1 MNRLNELDKQI
12 EDGRRKV
19 GTDSFR
25 VTFGEL
31 SSMYQRGELIIYPE
45 FQRNFRWTN
54 VQKSR
59 LIESIILGIPLP
71 SIFVSSNKEGE
82 WEVID
87 GTQRLSTILQM
98 QGLLGEEFPPFTFEG
113 AELVTELNGAIW
125 DINYGGQFELPRQ
138 YKLSILRSS
147 IPITSILQQSD
158 PRVKFDL
165 FQRLNS
171 YGTPLTNQEL
181 RNSAL
186 YYAKPDFVRWIQKA
200 TQHESFV
207 KVTNLSDKRK
217 AEGYDAELILRFL
230 FASQMNSAEI
240 LKIKDFNAELN
251 KFALSLASSFD
262 ENQREMLDTL
272 IDSTFTFIENEN
284 SNLFRRWDEN
294 KSAFTGPF
302 SLTSFEM
309 IAYTVGYAV
318 INKIKIVN
326 DLSETLRKL
335 WQDLGTRYA
344 TGKSTEQR
352 IHMTVPSA
360 HDRLLEHE

>member
-1 MNRLNELDKQI
+1 VDTLKELDKQI
-12 EDGRRKV
+12 EEGRRKV
-19 GTDSFR
+19 GTDNFR

-31 SSMYQRGELIIYPE
+31 SSMYERGELIVYPE

-54 VQKSR
+54 IQKSR

-71 SIFVSSNKEGE
+71 SIFVSSNKKGE

-98 QGLLGEEFPPFTFEG
+98 QGLLGDEFPPFTFEG

-125 DINYGGQFELPRQ
+125 DKSYGGEFELPRQ

-147 IPITSILQQSD
+147 IPVTSILQQSD

-186 YYAKPDFVRWIQKA
+186 YYAKPEFVRWIQTA

-207 KVTNLSDKRK
+207 KVANLSEKRK

-230 FASQMNSAEI
+230 FASKMNSEEI
-240 LKIKDFNAELN
+240 LNIKDFNAELN

-262 ENQREMLDTL
+262 ENQRETLDTL
-272 IDSTFTFIENEN
+272 IDSTFRFIENEN
-284 SNLFRRWDEN
+284 SQLFRRWDEG
-294 KSAFTGPF
+294 KKEFTGAF
-302 SLTSFEM
+302 SLTSYEM

-318 INKIKIVN
+318 LNNIQIVN
-326 DLSETLRKL
+326 NLSETLKQL
-335 WQDLGTRYA
+335 WKELGTRYA

-352 IHMTVPSA
+352 IHMTVPIA
-360 HDRLLEHE
+360 HERLLEHE

>member
-1 MNRLNELDKQI
+1 MHTLEELDKQI

-19 GTDSFR
+19 GTDNFR

-31 SSMYQRGELIIYPE
+31 SSMYERGELIVYPE

-54 VQKSR
+54 IQKSR

-71 SIFVSSNKEGE
+71 SIFVSSNKK
-82 WEVID
+82 VID

-98 QGLLGEEFPPFTFEG
+98 QGLLGDDFPPFTFEG

-125 DINYGGQFELPRQ
+125 DKSYGGKFELPRQ

-147 IPITSILQQSD
+147 IPVTSILQQSD

-186 YYAKPDFVRWIQKA
+186 YYAKPEFVRWIQTA
-200 TQHESFV
+200 TQHESLV
-207 KVTNLSDKRK
+207 KVTNLSEKRK

-230 FASQMNSAEI
+230 FASKMNSEEI
-240 LKIKDFNAELN
+240 LNIKDFNTELN
-251 KFALSLASSFD
+251 NFALSLASSFD
-262 ENQREMLDTL
+262 ENQRKTLDTL
-272 IDSTFTFIENEN
+272 IDSTFRFIEHEN
-284 SNLFRRWDEN
+284 SQLFRRWDES
-294 KSAFTGPF
+294 KREFTGAF
-302 SLTSFEM
+302 SLTSYEM

-318 INKIKIVN
+318 LNDIQIVN
-326 DLSETLRKL
+326 NLSETLQQL
-335 WQDLGTRYA
+335 WKELGTRYA

-352 IHMTVPSA
+352 IHMTVPIA
-360 HDRLLEHE
+360 HERLLEHE